1 MDVCLFCLGFDN
13 WGINSNRTFLSSFL
27 LLAASIPCRCG
38 LGTRVPH
45 RYVEWVAITC
55 PARRRKGTKRETDA
69 TWYSLSSFVSIGALF
84 DLLSAELL
92 FFLLPSFSFRIAAT
106 ILTSLLDE
114 TLQSVSVWRCA
125 QQREEGP
132 ARLRLVCRTTTTRCV
147 TWVGS
152 KGVPPIPDGPPLMK
166 RPDVLESPS
175 SNKSPIHQQEG
186 NKKKVSQLPS
196 FNSFFYF
203 CNGNAH
209 SLDWWVG
216 WM

>member
-1 MDVCLFCLGFDN
+1 MWTWDSGASSVCRVGRYHLPGQKTKRNEKGNWRDVILFVLFCV
-13 WGINSNRTFLSSFL
+13 NRCLVWLAVCRATF
-27 LLAASIPCRCG
+27 
-38 LGTRVPH
+38 
-45 RYVEWVAITC
+45 
-55 PARRRKGTKRETDA
+55 
-69 TWYSLSSFVSIGALF
+69 
-84 DLLSAELL
+84 
-92 FFLLPSFSFRIAAT
+92 FFLPSFSFRIAAT

-216 WM
+216 WV